1 MNPAGSFNAMDAS
14 VNILDGKGFARLLGT
29 TADDIESQCGHLL
42 REYDFRYSILQ
53 GDAFKDELLEV
64 IKTIEDSPLS
74 VSGKNRHQDWEKGWG
89 ENLREFKERNCDQD
103 ALVPKY
109 MHKFSTR
116 RLFSQYIEPL
126 DKDFEVHFYNV
137 YRQYLFR
144 TYLAPYDPV
153 FEFGCGTGYN
163 LVIMA
168 RLFPQKRFLGLDWS
182 ENAVRFVETIADS
195 LGLDRLQGRLFD
207 YFSPDDSLEIPE
219 NTAIITLNSMEQ
231 LGNDYEN
238 FLEFLLKKR
247 PALCINS
254 EPFVEMYD
262 EGDLLDYL
270 AARYHRRRNYLRGY
284 LPALKQLEKEGKIE
298 ILKEQRVQSGN
309 LFHDGYSL
317 VIWRIAG

>member
-1 MNPAGSFNAMDAS
+1 MDEN
-14 VNILDGKGFARLLGT
+14 VNILDREGFARLLGT
-29 TADDIESQCGHLL
+29 TAAEIECHCGNLL
-42 REYDFRYSILQ
+42 REYDFRYRIIRE
-53 GDAFKDELLEV
+53 DAFKDTLLQV
-64 IKTIEDSPLS
+64 IKTIDESPLT
-74 VSGKNRHQDWEKGWG
+74 VSGKSRHQDWEKGWG
-89 ENLREFKERNCDQD
+89 ENLRAFKESNYDPV

-109 MHKFSTR
+109 MHKFTTR

-126 DKDFEVHFYNV
+126 DKDFEVHFYTV

-144 TYLAPYDPV
+144 TYLASSNPV

-168 RLFPQKRFLGLDWS
+168 RLFPEKRFMGLDWS
-182 ENAVRFVETIADS
+182 GNAVKFVETISGS
-195 LGLDRLQGRLFD
+195 LGLNRLEGRLFD

-231 LGNDYEN
+231 LGNDYGP
-238 FLEFLLKKR
+238 FLEFLLKKK

-270 AARYHRRRNYLRGY
+270 AARYHRRRNYLTGY
-284 LPALKQLEKEGKIE
+284 LPALKKLEEEGKIE
-298 ILKEQRVQSGN
+298 ILKEQRVASGN
-309 LFHDGYSL
+309 LFHEGYSL
-317 VIWRIAG
+317 VVWRVTR